1 MKLKTSITIL
11 AGCFVIFL
19 FIMLPIFLSIQSDKE
34 KYVASFKGS
43 EFSLKDMNNNVITDE
58 SFQGPLTAIFFG
70 FTNCPDIC
78 PMTLNKMDIAIS
90 KLKKENKSLKL
101 FFISVDPERDKPEVL
116 KDYLDSFENNFVG
129 ITGEPEEIYL
139 LSQSWGILSQKIF
152 NETGEYN
159 VDHSSPVILLK
170 DGKYVARISHKDD
183 IKRSIK
189 ILKKYLQICKII
201 NYRYCRYRCCFRS

>member
-1 MKLKTSITIL
+1 MKLKTSITII
-11 AGCFVIFL
+11 AGCFGIFL

-43 EFSLKDMNNNVITDE
+43 KFSLKDMNNNVITDE

-78 PMTLNKMDIAIS
+78 PMTLNKLDIAIS
-90 KLKKENKSLKL
+90 RLKKENKSLKL
-101 FFISVDPERDKPEVL
+101 FFISVDPERDTPEVV
-116 KDYLDSFENNFVG
+116 KDYLNSFENNFVG
-129 ITGEPEEIYL
+129 ITGEPEKIYL

-152 NETGEYN
+152 KDDGEYN

-170 DGKYVARISHKDD
+170 DGKYIARISHKDD
-183 IKRSIK
+183 IKRTIK
-189 ILKKYLQICKII
+189 ILKKYL
-201 NYRYCRYRCCFRS
+201 

>member
-170 DGKYVARISHKDD
+170 DGKYIARISHKDD

-189 ILKKYLQICKII
+189 ILKKYL
-201 NYRYCRYRCCFRS
+201 

>member
-1 MKLKTSITIL
+1 MKLKTSIIIIL
-11 AGCFVIFL
+11 GCLGIFL

-43 EFSLKDMNNNVITDE
+43 EFSLKDMNNNVITEE
-58 SFQGPLTAIFFG
+58 SFKGPLTAIFFG

-90 KLKKENKSLKL
+90 RLKKENKSLKL
-101 FFISVDPERDKPEVL
+101 FFISVDPERDKPEVV
-116 KDYLDSFENNFVG
+116 KDYLSSFENNFVG
-129 ITGEPEEIYL
+129 ITGEPEKIYL

-152 NETGEYN
+152 KDDGEYN
-159 VDHSSPVILLK
+159 IDHSSPVIILK

-189 ILKKYLQICKII
+189 ILKKYL
-201 NYRYCRYRCCFRS
+201 

>member
-1 MKLKTSITIL
+1 MKLKTSITII
-11 AGCFVIFL
+11 AGCFGIFL

-43 EFSLKDMNNNVITDE
+43 KFSLKDMNNNVITDE

-90 KLKKENKSLKL
+90 RLKKEKKSLKL

-116 KDYLDSFENNFVG
+116 KDYLNSFENNFVG
-129 ITGEPEEIYL
+129 ITGEPEKIYL

-152 NETGEYN
+152 KDDGEYN

-170 DGKYVARISHKDD
+170 DGKYIARISHKDD
-183 IKRSIK
+183 IKRTIK
-189 ILKKYLQICKII
+189 ILKKYL
-201 NYRYCRYRCCFRS
+201 